1 MTHQRVT
8 RVVLAAAHIDHDPS
22 NNRMRNL
29 ASLCQRC
36 HLLHDR
42 AWHLLQRWITYR
54 RRYASADL
62 FIGPYRHGRDA
73 AATLTEIAMRIAER
87 RSTRGK
93 RGREDLWTASQCPP
107 PLSKPASIESDV
119 NRLAVD

>member
-1 MTHQRVT
+1 MT
-8 RVVLAAAHIDHDPS
+8 RVVLAAAHIDHNPR

-62 FIGPYRHGRDA
+62 FIGTYQHGRNA
-73 AATLTEIAMRIAER
+73 AATMVKVAARCGLAGRAATR
-87 RSTRGK
+87 R
-93 RGREDLWTASQCPP
+93 CHP
-107 PLSKPASIESDV
+107 
-119 NRLAVD
+119 